1 MSRGNSLVETGQ
13 CMAAK
18 LVDNQLV
25 TAVVVVVV
33 VVVIGDGNA

>member
-1 MSRGNSLVETGQ
+1 
-13 CMAAK
+13 MAAK

-33 VVVIGDGNA
+33 VVIVIGDGNA

>member
-1 MSRGNSLVETGQ
+1 
-13 CMAAK
+13 MAAK